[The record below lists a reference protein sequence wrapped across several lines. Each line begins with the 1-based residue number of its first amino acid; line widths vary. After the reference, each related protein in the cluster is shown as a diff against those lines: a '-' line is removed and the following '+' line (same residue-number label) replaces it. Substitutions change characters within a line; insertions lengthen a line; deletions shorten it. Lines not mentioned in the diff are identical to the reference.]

1 MHQPNRSL
9 LRHPDF
15 LKLWTAET
23 ISVFG
28 TAITQLALPLI
39 AATTLD
45 VTPFEFGLL
54 TTIEFLPFILFSLPA
69 GVWVDR
75 LRRRPIL
82 IAGDVGRALAIA
94 SIPVAFAF
102 DALTIWQLYV
112 VGFVN
117 GVLTVFFDVAYQ
129 SYLPSVVDRD
139 QLVEGNS
146 KLEITRSAS
155 QILGPGL
162 AGILIGV
169 FKAPFAMLIDSVSYA
184 VSAVFVFLIRRPEPP
199 VVPHDEE
206 AHGPKPSMR
215 QEIAVGLRYVTGHR
229 WLRSIAAT
237 TGTSNF
243 FGNVGGRDPDPVPR
257 PTNAGSGRRRSASP
271 SPSPPSGSSSGHSRR
286 TGSRAAWGSGGCWS
300 RRRSGSV
307 SPACP
312 IAFAPDAL
320 IWHAVAVCGFLGG
333 FCGVGWNINQVILR
347 QAITP
352 PRMQGKMNAT
362 MRFIVWGTMPIGAI
376 LGGALG
382 SLIGLQPTIVDRG
395 AGRADRVHP
404 GDAELGPPHRDD
416 ARPGGRRGRR
426 DSAGRGGLTQGQS
439 AGAGRSLAALAASM
453 PLATMSA
460 GTGFPASTT
469 GRACVQLSWTVTR
482 CARTSAWWSAQQAVA
497 GCVSSH
503 AIMSATSLM
512 SLSR

>member
-1 MHQPNRSL
+1 MEQSSRSL

-28 TAITQLALPLI
+28 SAITQLALPII

-82 IAGDVGRALAIA
+82 IAGDLGRAIAIA
-94 SIPVAFAF
+94 TIPVAFAF
-102 DALTIWQLYV
+102 DALTIWQLYA

-117 GVLTVFFDVAYQ
+117 GILTVFFDVSYQ
-129 SYLPSVVDRD
+129 SYVPSVVDRD
-139 QLVEGNS
+139 QLVDGNS
-146 KLEITRSAS
+146 KLEITRSAA
-155 QILGPGL
+155 QILGPGM
-162 AGILIGV
+162 AGVLIGLL
-169 FKAPFAMLIDSVSYA
+169 KAPFAMLLDSVSYLI
-184 VSAVFVFLIRRPEPP
+184 SAIFVFFIRRPEPP

-215 QEIAVGLRYVTGHR
+215 QEIVVGLRYVTGHR

-243 FGNVGGRDPDPVPR
+243 FGFV
-257 PTNAGSGRRRSASP
+257 
-271 SPSPPSGSSSGHSRR
+271 SGSILVLYLVDERDLGP
-286 TGSRAAWGSGGCWS
+286 AAIGFAFSV
-300 RRRSGSV
+300 GSV
-307 SPACP
+307 GVLAAAFVTAWITKRLGVGRTLVLMAFGFSLSGLPV
-312 IAFAPDAL
+312 AFAPDSL
-320 IWHAVAVCGFLGG
+320 IWYAVALSGFMGG
-333 FCGVGWNINQVILR
+333 FCGVGWNINQVSLR

-376 LGGALG
+376 LGGALA
-382 SLIGLQPTIVDRG
+382 SVVGLQTTIVIG
-395 AGRADRVHP
+395 A
-404 GDAELGPPHRDD
+404 LGGLVAFIPVTLSSVRHIVTMPEQVDDD
-416 ARPGGRRGRR
+416 APG
-426 DSAGRGGLTQGQS
+426 Q
-439 AGAGRSLAALAASM
+439 AAA
-453 PLATMSA
+453 
-460 GTGFPASTT
+460 PAP
-469 GRACVQLSWTVTR
+469 A
-482 CARTSAWWSAQQAVA
+482 
-497 GCVSSH
+497 
-503 AIMSATSLM
+503 
-512 SLSR
+512 